1 MKKVI
6 FQLLFASVGFLG
18 CSSSLALDKDLGN
31 DNIEKPSD
39 KENNDNENSILP
51 LWQEG
56 ELLIHAINTGRGEC
70 MFYLKSASNL
80 NGNLNCSKELEH
92 YAS

>member
-18 CSSSLALDKDLGN
+18 CSSSPALAKDLGN

-51 LWQEG
+51 LWQE
-56 ELLIHAINTGRGEC
+56 
-70 MFYLKSASNL
+70 
-80 NGNLNCSKELEH
+80 
-92 YAS
+92 

>member
-18 CSSSLALDKDLGN
+18 CSSSPALDKDLGN

-39 KENNDNENSILP
+39 KEKNDKIIGNGLKKTGDTQNPQFWMRVIIGILLFIAVFESIDRLR
-51 LWQEG
+51 ERK
-56 ELLIHAINTGRGEC
+56 NR
-70 MFYLKSASNL
+70 KS
-80 NGNLNCSKELEH
+80 
-92 YAS
+92 